1 MAPLSPNNRPRFAG
15 LIITILAILIF
26 PLLIGDVTAQA
37 NASSEDALKAA
48 FLFHFAQFTQWPPN
62 AFNDAKAP
70 LVFCTLGEDAF
81 QGELDQILSGQTI
94 GNRPLRAQ
102 HLTQLQG
109 AQGCHIIFVGADETK
124 HIPDF
129 LSSLKDAPVLTVGD
143 SEHFAVD
150 GGMIGLYLEEDK
162 IRFDINLTSV
172 QHAKL
177 TISAKLLALAKTVM
191 GRSKGN

>member
-1 MAPLSPNNRPRFAG
+1 MSLNNRLRFAE
-15 LIITILAILIF
+15 LIIAILAILIS
-26 PLLIGDVTAQA
+26 PLLIGDVTAQT

-70 LVFCTLGEDAF
+70 LVFCTLGDAF

-109 AQGCHIIFVGADETK
+109 AQGCHIIFVGADERK

-172 QHAKL
+172 EHAKL
-177 TISAKLLALAKTVM
+177 TISAKLLVLAKTVM
-191 GRSKGN
+191 GPSKGN